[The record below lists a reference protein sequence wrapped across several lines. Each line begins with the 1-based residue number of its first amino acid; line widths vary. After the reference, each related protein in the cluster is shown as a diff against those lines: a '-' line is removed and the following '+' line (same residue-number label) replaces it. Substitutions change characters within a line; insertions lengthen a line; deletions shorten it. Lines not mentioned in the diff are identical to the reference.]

1 MNNLEQTLS
10 IIKPDAVE
18 RNLENEIKQMFK
30 EKGFQVIKEKKIQI
44 EKFEA
49 ENFYKV
55 HETKPFYN
63 DLCSYLS
70 SGPIVVMV
78 LEKENAVVANRELMG
93 ATNPK
98 DAEDGTIRK
107 KYGISI
113 DKNSV
118 HGSDSVE
125 NAKIEINFF
134 DKIFIKPA
142 RQIILI
148 LSILNFLINW
158 FSA

>member
-1 MNNLEQTLS
+1 MSNIERTLS

-18 RNLENEIKQMFK
+18 RNLDNEIKQLFIK
-30 EKGFQVIKEKKIQI
+30 NGFNIFKEKKIQI
-44 EKFEA
+44 EKSEA
-49 ENFYKV
+49 EKFYKV
-55 HETKPFYN
+55 HETKPFYS
-63 DLCSYLS
+63 DLCEYLS
-70 SGPIVVMV
+70 SGPIVAMI
-78 LEKENAVVANRELMG
+78 LEKKNAVADNRKLMG

-125 NAKIEINFF
+125 NAKIEIEFF
-134 DKIFIKPA
+134 FKD
-142 RQIILI
+142 
-148 LSILNFLINW
+148 
-158 FSA
+158 

>member
-1 MNNLEQTLS
+1 MSNLEQTLS

-18 RNLENEIKQMFK
+18 RNLENEIKAMFK
-30 EKGFQVIKEKKIQI
+30 NEGFKIIKEKKIKL
-44 EKFEA
+44 EKLDA
-49 ENFYKV
+49 EKFYKV

-63 DLCSYLS
+63 DLCDYLS

-78 LEKENAVVANRELMG
+78 LQKENAVKGNRELMG

-98 DAEDGTIRK
+98 DAGDGTIRK

-118 HGSDSVE
+118 HGSDSFE
-125 NAKIEINFF
+125 NAKIEIDFF
-134 DKIFIKPA
+134 FKD
-142 RQIILI
+142 
-148 LSILNFLINW
+148 
-158 FSA
+158 

>member
-1 MNNLEQTLS
+1 MSNTEQTLS

-18 RNLENEIKQMFK
+18 RNLDNEIKQLFIK
-30 EKGFQVIKEKKIQI
+30 NGFNIFKEKKIQI
-44 EKFEA
+44 EKSEA
-49 ENFYKV
+49 EKFYKV
-55 HETKPFYN
+55 HETKPFYA

-70 SGPIVVMV
+70 SGPIVAMI
-78 LEKENAVVANRELMG
+78 LEKKNAVADNRKLMG

-125 NAKIEINFF
+125 NAIIEIDFF
-134 DKIFIKPA
+134 FKD
-142 RQIILI
+142 
-148 LSILNFLINW
+148 
-158 FSA
+158 

>member
-1 MNNLEQTLS
+1 MSNLEQTLS

-18 RNLENEIKQMFK
+18 RNLENEIKEMFK
-30 EKGFQVIKEKKIQI
+30 SNGFRILKEKKIQI
-44 EKFEA
+44 EKSEA
-49 ENFYKV
+49 EKFYKV

-63 DLCSYLS
+63 DLCAYLS

-78 LEKENAVVANRELMG
+78 LEKDNAVLGNREIMG

-98 DAEDGTIRK
+98 DAEEGTIRK

-118 HGSDSVE
+118 HGSDSIE
-125 NAKIEINFF
+125 NAKIEIDFF
-134 DKIFIKPA
+134 F
-142 RQIILI
+142 
-148 LSILNFLINW
+148 NN
-158 FSA
+158 

>member
-1 MNNLEQTLS
+1 MSNTEQTLS

-18 RNLENEIKQMFK
+18 RNLDNEIKEMFK
-30 EKGFQVIKEKKIQI
+30 NKGFSIVSEKKIQI
-44 EKFEA
+44 EKSEA
-49 ENFYKV
+49 EKFYKV

-63 DLCSYLS
+63 DLCAYLS
-70 SGPIVVMV
+70 SGPIVAMV
-78 LEKENAVVANRELMG
+78 LEKENAVISNRELMG

-98 DAEDGTIRK
+98 DAEEGTIRK

-125 NAKIEINFF
+125 NAKIEIDFF
-134 DKIFIKPA
+134 FKD
-142 RQIILI
+142 
-148 LSILNFLINW
+148 
-158 FSA
+158 

>member
-1 MNNLEQTLS
+1 MSNIENTLS

-18 RNLENEIKQMFK
+18 RNLENEIKELFK
-30 EKGFQVIKEKKIQI
+30 SKGFKILKDKKIQI
-44 EKFEA
+44 EKSEA
-49 ENFYKV
+49 EKFYKV

-63 DLCSYLS
+63 DLCDYLS

-78 LEKENAVVANRELMG
+78 LEKENAVLENRELMG
-93 ATNPK
+93 ATNPE
-98 DAEDGTIRK
+98 DAKEGTIRK

-125 NAKIEINFF
+125 NAKIEIDFF
-134 DKIFIKPA
+134 FKD
-142 RQIILI
+142 
-148 LSILNFLINW
+148 
-158 FSA
+158 

>member
-1 MNNLEQTLS
+1 MSNMEQTLS

-18 RNLENEIKQMFK
+18 RNLDSEIKEMFK
-30 EKGFQVIKEKKIQI
+30 NKGFCIVKDKKIQI
-44 EKFEA
+44 AKSEA
-49 ENFYKV
+49 EQFYKV

-63 DLCSYLS
+63 DLCAYLS

-78 LEKENAVVANRELMG
+78 LEKENAVLGNRELMG
-93 ATNPK
+93 ATKPEEA
-98 DAEDGTIRK
+98 AEGTIRE

-125 NAKIEINFF
+125 NAKIEIDFF
-134 DKIFIKPA
+134 FKG
-142 RQIILI
+142 
-148 LSILNFLINW
+148 
-158 FSA
+158 